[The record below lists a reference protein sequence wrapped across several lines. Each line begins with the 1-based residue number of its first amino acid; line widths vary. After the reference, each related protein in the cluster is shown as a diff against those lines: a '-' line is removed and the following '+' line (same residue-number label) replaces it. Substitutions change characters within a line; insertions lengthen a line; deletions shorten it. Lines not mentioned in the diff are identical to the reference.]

1 MRPLANQGTVIALA
15 LLAAS
20 AALVAEH
27 GTMAAV
33 NVPQLVASS
42 LAATER
48 HWQERSHY
56 TYMTRADSRRRDM
69 EGHLKSQD
77 VEISETTLV
86 DDVPFEQLMERNG
99 QPPSARE
106 ARRQARARDELKH
119 ETTTQRTER
128 LHEDNAEAASLLEEL
143 PKAFDF
149 HVVGQDAVRGRSAY
163 VLHVTPRAGY
173 EPRGTYGKV
182 FSKVEGTL
190 WIDTQNLVWIK
201 VDGHVIEPFSIG
213 LFLVRLLRGSQVTM
227 EQTRLD
233 DGTWLPAHIEVRAAA
248 TILLVKS
255 VVIERELTYTGY
267 RRVGVDA
274 AATRDT
280 AIP

>member
-1 MRPLANQGTVIALA
+1 MTTRSIVIAVA
-15 LLAAS
+15 LLATS
-20 AALVAEH
+20 AALVAQN
-27 GTMAAV
+27 GTSAAV

-48 HWQERSHY
+48 QWLERSHY
-56 TYMTRADSRRRDM
+56 TYMTRVESRRRDM

-86 DDVPFEQLMERNG
+86 DDVPFEQLIEHNG

-106 ARRQARARDELKH
+106 ERRQTRARDALKH
-119 ETTTQRTER
+119 ETPAQRTER

-149 HVVGQDAVRGRSAY
+149 HVVGQDVVRGRTAY
-163 VLHVTPRAGY
+163 VLHVTPHAGY
-173 EPRGTYGKV
+173 EARGTYGKV

-201 VDGHVIEPFSIG
+201 VDGQVIEPFSIG
-213 LFLVRLLRGSQVTM
+213 VFLVRLLRGSQVRV
-227 EQTRLD
+227 EQTRID

-267 RRVGVDA
+267 RRAVVDA

>member
-1 MRPLANQGTVIALA
+1 MTKRMIVIAVA

-20 AALVAEH
+20 AALVAQN
-27 GTMAAV
+27 GTIAAV
-33 NVPQLVASS
+33 NVPQLVVSS

-48 HWQERSHY
+48 QWQERSHY
-56 TYMTRADSRRRDM
+56 TYMTRVDSRRRDM

-86 DDVPFEQLMERNG
+86 DDVPFEQLVERNG

-106 ARRQARARDELKH
+106 ERRQTRARNALKH
-119 ETTTQRTER
+119 ETAAQRTER
-128 LHEDNAEAASLLEEL
+128 LHEDSAETASLLEEL

-149 HVVGQDAVRGRSAY
+149 HVVGQDVVRGRAAY

-190 WIDTQNLVWIK
+190 WIDTKNLVWIK
-201 VDGHVIEPFSIG
+201 VDGQVIEPFSIG

-227 EQTRLD
+227 EQARVD

-248 TILLVKS
+248 TILLIKS

-267 RRVGVDA
+267 RRAGVDA